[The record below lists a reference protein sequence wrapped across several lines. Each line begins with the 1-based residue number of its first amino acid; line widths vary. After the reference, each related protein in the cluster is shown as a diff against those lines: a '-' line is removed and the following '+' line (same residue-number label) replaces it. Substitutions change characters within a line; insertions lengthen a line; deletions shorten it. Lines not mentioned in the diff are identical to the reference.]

1 MKRTL
6 ILSVDRDNDFGEKAA
21 VETPAVGIDS
31 VCYAAMRLGSADP
44 EDSDVNT
51 VFAAIKIYNEL
62 TSEGKDAEVALIC
75 GDTKVG
81 YRSDAAVIDELEEV
95 LERVKPERVILVSD
109 GAEDEYVYPII
120 SSRVPIDSVK
130 KVYVKQAPG
139 LEGSLY
145 IVTRMMRDSDK
156 RRRFLAPIGWIVM
169 LLGLILMMPAVIRL
183 FVSGNH
189 EAIYDMNGGIIVLV
203 LGVLFCIYAYDWM
216 EKAHIRY
223 VKTIEDVK
231 SGNMGIIFMVIALAL
246 FGTGLIFGTL
256 AVLDI
261 YENSIIYKGL
271 TFASTLLWFLVF
283 AVICANLGK
292 FIDAY
297 MSSKKFNRG
306 FMIGTITALALAF
319 ILQAVIDLICATL
332 GYRYAG
338 ESVIVYELL
347 IGIMFGICAA
357 VLQMSF
363 KELYESVEKEEQ
375 GPDAV
380 Q

>member
-1 MKRTL
+1 MKKTL

-21 VETPAVGIDS
+21 VATPAIGIDD

-81 YRSDAAVIDELEEV
+81 YKSDAAVIDELEEV
-95 LERVKPERVILVSD
+95 LEKVSPDRVILVSD

-130 KVYVKQAPG
+130 KVYVKQSPG

-145 IVTRMMRDSDK
+145 IISRMMRDSDK
-156 RRRFLAPIGWIVM
+156 RRRFLAPLGWIVM
-169 LLGLILMMPAVIRL
+169 LLGFILMMPSFIKL
-183 FVSGNH
+183 IVSGNSD
-189 EAIYDMNGGIIVLV
+189 AVYDMNGGIIVFV
-203 LGVLFCIYAYDWM
+203 LGLLFCIYAYDWL
-216 EKAHIRY
+216 EKLHIQY
-223 VKTIEDVK
+223 VKTIEKVK
-231 SGNMGIIFMVIALAL
+231 SGNLSIIFTVVALAL

-256 AVLDI
+256 DVLDM
-261 YENSIIYKGL
+261 YENSIIYKCL
-271 TFASTLLWFLVF
+271 TFASNLLWFLIF
-283 AVICANLGK
+283 AVICSNLGK
-292 FIDAY
+292 FIDEY
-297 MSSKKFNRG
+297 ISSKTFNRS
-306 FMIGTITALALAF
+306 FMIGTITILALAF
-319 ILQAVIDLICATL
+319 IVQAVIDLLCAAL
-332 GYRYAG
+332 GYRYTE
-338 ESVIVYELL
+338 ESIVVYELL
-347 IGIMFGICAA
+347 IGMMFGVCAA

-363 KELYESVEKEEQ
+363 KELYDTVEKEDQES
-375 GPDAV
+375 DAV

>member
-1 MKRTL
+1 MKKTL

-21 VETPAVGIDS
+21 VATPAIGIDD

-81 YRSDAAVIDELEEV
+81 YKSDAAVIDELEEV
-95 LERVKPERVILVSD
+95 LERVKPDRVILVSD

-145 IVTRMMRDSDK
+145 IISRMMRDSDK
-156 RRRFLAPIGWIVM
+156 RRRFLAPLGWITM
-169 LLGLILMMPAVIRL
+169 ILGLIVMMPALIKL
-183 FVSGNH
+183 LVSGDH
-189 EAIYDMNGGIIVLV
+189 EAVYDMNGGIIVFV

-216 EKAHIRY
+216 EKAHIQY
-223 VKTIEDVK
+223 IKMVGEVK
-231 SGNMGIIFMVIALAL
+231 SGNLGIIFTVIAIAL
-246 FGTGLIFGTL
+246 FGTGLIFG
-256 AVLDI
+256 AFDVI
-261 YENSIIYKGL
+261 GMYENSIVYKCL
-271 TFASTLLWFLVF
+271 TFASNMLWFLVF
-283 AVICANLGK
+283 AVVCSGVGK
-292 FIDAY
+292 FIDQY
-297 MSSKKFNRG
+297 MTSKTFNRS
-306 FMIGTITALALAF
+306 FMIGTITVLALAF
-319 ILQAVIDLICATL
+319 IVQAVIDLLCAAL
-332 GYRYAG
+332 GYRYID
-338 ESVIVYELL
+338 ESIVVYELM
-347 IGIMFGICAA
+347 IGMLLGVCAA
-357 VLQMSF
+357 VLQRSF
-363 KELYESVEKEEQ
+363 KELYEIAEKEDQ
-375 GPDAV
+375 GSDAV